1 MKMRASIGRGVGVAL
16 VAWSTTVLFAQS
28 GTLPKVVGAGSAA
41 PTMRF
46 TVSSGPSDSASGQ
59 VLRTIDDPGT
69 GQRWLLLRDESHPGG
84 PARLVLSTPDTLQG
98 KESNDSDPSDAP
110 ASPAAST
117 RANSSFAQIAK
128 DRVVMSIPRPEVA
141 TSPAPAL
148 IRAGEHLCV
157 ERHSAVVDVQLEAVA
172 LGSASAG
179 SEFSA
184 RLVIGGRVVRAVAVG
199 QGHATFAPATEGQP

>member
-1 MKMRASIGRGVGVAL
+1 MKMRLSTRVGVGAAL
-16 VAWSTTVLFAQS
+16 VAWPMTILFAQS
-28 GTLPKVVGAGSAA
+28 GTLPKVVGAGSAS

-98 KESNDSDPSDAP
+98 NGSIDTASSDPS
-110 ASPAAST
+110 AAST
-117 RANSSFAQIAK
+117 AAGFSSAHIAK
-128 DRVVMSIPRPEVA
+128 NRAVMSNPRSELVPP
-141 TSPAPAL
+141 PAPAL
-148 IRAGEHLCV
+148 IRAGDHLSV
-157 ERHSAVVDVQLEAVA
+157 ERHSTVVDVQLDAVA

-184 RLVIGGRVVRAVAVG
+184 RLVIGGRIVRAIAVG